1 MNRNDIFEAIDSL
14 PDKLIAEAAP
24 TEKRKLH
31 LSKKATA
38 LMLAAALLVT
48 GTVSAVAI
56 YRARIGKSIDVLLH
70 HEPDEEEM
78 KEIEDNTESFNGSIM
93 TDTFDNIEFSIDGVT
108 HYNECY
114 DYVWVT
120 ATRTDGGS
128 FDTSDEYEYYLP
140 LTFLYYFDGLSNS
153 NVIPYD
159 RIEQYRSYD
168 GKYCYYP
175 EKDGIYWNSQMGFFT
190 CRVNDDGTLSIPLRT
205 ERLTDEEEDKKTTLY
220 VGFGAIIKISRLFDG
235 FEQLTDDEYKIMK
248 SHVTKGAE
256 ILKDFTLIENADLG
270 AKYHH
275 EKYDG
280 TGYPDGLKGIDIPLY
295 GRIIA
300 IADAF
305 DAMTANR
312 VYRKRMAFSQV
323 MSELKNG
330 RGRQFDPELLDVFL
344 NLIDEG
350 KIDIDALYADTEGG
364 DGHEG

>member
-70 HEPDEEEM
+70 HEPDEEEI

-235 FEQLTDDEYKIMK
+235 FEQLTDDEYNN
-248 SHVTKGAE
+248 E
-256 ILKDFTLIENADLG
+256 IFSLRLPEVLWDCRHEIESSLPGDDRYADIR
-270 AKYHH
+270 AKYD
-275 EKYDG
+275 YDK
-280 TGYPDGLKGIDIPLY
+280 LL
-295 GRIIA
+295 A
-300 IADAF
+300 E
-305 DAMTANR
+305 
-312 VYRKRMAFSQV
+312 YRKEYTDVADEVFEG
-323 MSELKNG
+323 ELIIKG
-330 RGRQFDPELLDVFL
+330 KL
-344 NLIDEG
+344 N
-350 KIDIDALYADTEGG
+350 
-364 DGHEG
+364 